1 MITCVNLKVTNTI
14 YYTIYCIQ
22 YTVFNI
28 VYSMYTFLVQNYF
41 ILITCHNK
49 ILCLSEFTG
58 KIWSDI
64 FQTKP
69 KNTSYQILPVNS
81 RI

>member
-1 MITCVNLKVTNTI
+1 
-14 YYTIYCIQ
+14 
-22 YTVFNI
+22 
-28 VYSMYTFLVQNYF
+28 MYTFLVQNYF

-58 KIWSDI
+58 KILSDI

-69 KNTSYQILPVNS
+69 KNMSYQILPVNS
-81 RI
+81 RT